1 MRCTRCSKDSEFD
14 AAYCRFCGA
23 PLGVQSTQTRRLTR
37 LPQQGQLAGVC
48 AGLAAYLNI
57 DVTIVRLLWVIFSIV
72 PGAVIGGVIAYI
84 AACLLIPAAHDAVVE
99 TPVDRLYRSINDR
112 QIAGVCGGLAAYLH
126 VDSTLVRL
134 AFVVLSIYPGA
145 IIFGVIAYIIGWAVI
160 PLGPSVQSQSVA
172 A

>member
-23 PLGVQSTQTRRLTR
+23 PIGAQATEARRLTR

-72 PGAVIGGVIAYI
+72 PGALIGGLIAYI
-84 AACLLIPAAHDAVVE
+84 AACLLIPAAHDIVADA
-99 TPVDRLYRSINDR
+99 PVDRLYRSLTDR

-134 AFVVLSIYPGA
+134 TFVVLSIYPGA
-145 IIFGVIAYIIGWAVI
+145 VICGVIAYIIGWSII
-160 PLGPSVQSQSVA
+160 PLGAAAQSETA
-172 A
+172 AA